1 MKRLEEIERLPAP
14 ALIPPFGPLQGIRVL
29 STGSLIGM
37 PHAANMLAD
46 FGAEVIHV
54 ERPGV
59 GDTYRMLA
67 PLVRDGEKAISASWV
82 QDARNR
88 LSMTLELDM
97 KIPEAKE
104 IFLGLIKISDI
115 WLENLVWLEKL
126 GISDEM
132 CMSVNPKLVIV
143 HVSGFGRPEFGGIP
157 EICKRGSY
165 DMIGQAASC
174 WLSLMGEPEPQPPML
189 ARPWTNDYITG
200 MFAVFG
206 ALLGYL
212 HAQRTGEGQVVDVSQ
227 YEANARLLSDTFVSY
242 LECGILRQR
251 TGNKTQ
257 AFQPYDVYRS
267 RDGRWV
273 ALGAFG
279 PAVYERFI
287 RAIGLDPSY
296 FTWEECAASQEAV
309 ASPKGRELDR
319 ITREWIASRDAR
331 EVEQH
336 MAKHRVP
343 CSLVMDARDAFESPH
358 WQSRENFVTYEDQT
372 LKRDVRAFGIAPKL
386 SKTPGRVWRGAPALG
401 QDTEAILTRLLG
413 YTREEVEALRQR
425 GII

>member
-1 MKRLEEIERLPAP
+1 MKRLEEIERIPAP
-14 ALIPPFGPLQGIRVL
+14 ALIPPFGPLQGMRVL

-67 PLVRDGEKAISASWV
+67 PLVKDGEKAVSASWV

-97 KIPEAKE
+97 KIPEARE

-115 WLENLVWLEKL
+115 WFENLVWLDKL

-132 CMSVNPKLVIV
+132 CLSVNPRLVIV
-143 HVSGFGRPEFGGIP
+143 HVSGFGRPEFGGVP
-157 EICKRGSY
+157 EVCRRGSY
-165 DMIGQAASC
+165 DMIGQAASG
-174 WLSLMGEPEPQPPML
+174 WLSLMGEPDSQPPML

-212 HAQRTGEGQVVDVSQ
+212 HAQRTGEGQVIDVSQ
-227 YEANARLLSDTFVSY
+227 YESNARLLSDTFVSY
-242 LECGILRQR
+242 LECGVLRQR
-251 TGNKTQ
+251 TGNKTP

-287 RAIGLDPSY
+287 RAIGLDPGY
-296 FTWEECAASQEAV
+296 FTWEECASSQEAV

-319 ITREWIASRDAR
+319 ITREWVASRDAL

-343 CSLVMDARDAFESPH
+343 CSLVLNARDAFENPH
-358 WQSRENFVTYEDQT
+358 WQARENFVTYEDQT
-372 LKRDVRAFGIAPKL
+372 LKRNVRAFGIAPKL
-386 SKTPGRVWRGAPALG
+386 NKTPGRVWRGAPALG
-401 QDTEAILTRLLG
+401 QDTEAILTKLLG
-413 YTREEVEALRQR
+413 YTKEEVEDLRQR

>member
-1 MKRLEEIERLPAP
+1 MKRFNEIERIPAP
-14 ALIPPFGPLQGIRVL
+14 ALIPRFGPLQGMRVL
-29 STGSLIGM
+29 ATGSLIGV

-59 GDTYRMLA
+59 GDTYRLLA
-67 PLVRDGEKAISASWV
+67 PLVRNGEKAVSASWI

-88 LSMTLELDM
+88 LSMTLKLDM
-97 KIPEAKE
+97 RIPEAKE
-104 IFLGLIKISDI
+104 VFLGLIKISDL
-115 WLENLVWLEKL
+115 WFENLVWLEKL
-126 GISDEM
+126 GLSDEM
-132 CMSVNPKLVIV
+132 CLEVNPKLVIV
-143 HVSGFGRPEFGGIP
+143 HVSGFGRPEFGGLP
-157 EICKRGSY
+157 EICERGSY
-165 DMIGQAASC
+165 DMIGQAASG
-174 WLSLMGEPEPQPPML
+174 WLNLMGDPDPRPPLL

-212 HAQRTGEGQVVDVSQ
+212 HAQRTGQGQVIDVSQ

-242 LECGILRQR
+242 LEGGILRRR
-251 TGNKTQ
+251 TGNRTT

-279 PAVYERFI
+279 PSVYQRFV
-287 RAIGLDPSY
+287 RALGLDPGY
-296 FTWEECAASQEAV
+296 FTWEECASSEDAV
-309 ASPKGRELDR
+309 ISPKGRRLDLL
-319 ITREWIASRDAR
+319 TREWIAGRTAR
-331 EVEQH
+331 EVEEH

-343 CSLVMDARDAFESPH
+343 CSLVLDARDAFEHPH
-358 WQSRENFVTYEDQT
+358 WQARENFVTYEDQT
-372 LKRDVRAFGIAPKL
+372 LKKNVRAFGVVPKL
-386 SKTPGRVWRGAPALG
+386 SRTPGRVWRGAPALG

-413 YTREEVEALRQR
+413 YGREEVEALRQK